1 MANRGRLAAVV
12 AVFSVLAMLAGC
24 GASPSRTTPRPAADP
39 IAYVALGDS
48 YTAAPYVPTTD
59 VAGGCFRSDHDYPS
73 LLADSIGARLTDV
86 SCVGATS
93 ADVTGRQQVSGQNSV
108 PPQMRALSADTDLVT
123 VGLGG
128 NDGGLFGTLVGS
140 CPLTGPTVGP
150 TRRGSTCQA
159 PDEAWVSRTLVAT
172 RATLTRMLHVVR
184 DRAPKATVLLVGYP
198 SLVSG
203 TTCADLP
210 LAPGAGPKF
219 ARVVAQLRDT
229 QRAAAKA
236 AGVGFVD
243 VFAASRGHEICS
255 AEPWVNGV
263 HTDTHRALAVH
274 PLAAGQQA
282 VADLLRSRLPDDLR
296 KRIVP

>member
-1 MANRGRLAAVV
+1 MLERV
-12 AVFSVLAMLAGC
+12 AS
-24 GASPSRTTPRPAADP
+24 
-39 IAYVALGDS
+39 
-48 YTAAPYVPTTD
+48 
-59 VAGGCFRSDHDYPS
+59 
-73 LLADSIGARLTDV
+73 
-86 SCVGATS
+86 
-93 ADVTGRQQVSGQNSV
+93 
-108 PPQMRALSADTDLVT
+108 
-123 VGLGG
+123 
-128 NDGGLFGTLVGS
+128 
-140 CPLTGPTVGP
+140 
-150 TRRGSTCQA
+150 TR
-159 PDEAWVSRTLVAT
+159 
-172 RATLTRMLHVVR
+172 
-184 DRAPKATVLLVGYP
+184 ATVLLVGYP